1 MYSCHIIAHRGA
13 NKRAPQN
20 TLPAFQKA
28 LEIGCDGFETDV
40 HLSKDGVPIICH
52 NDTIDAT
59 SNGSGRISD
68 LTLEQLKSYDFG
80 SYFSREFAGTPLP
93 TLDEFLALAAQG
105 GIKILNIE
113 LKKEPDD
120 DRRDELV
127 SKTLEAVERH
137 GLNDSLLIS
146 SFCPKILKLTKQKNP
161 AIQTAYLYPYGYLHA
176 LKVVIPPIR
185 HMKEL
190 DCTAS
195 HPFKACIRG
204 DYVEQCHKNGLAVNV
219 WTVDEAEE
227 IRSMLR
233 AGVDGI
239 ITDCPDRIHYI
250 LDEMN
255 AAQA

>member
-1 MYSCHIIAHRGA
+1 MYSCNIIAHRGA

-40 HLSKDGVPIICH
+40 HLSKDGVPVICH

-68 LTLEQLKSYDFG
+68 LTLEELKSCDFG
-80 SYFSREFAGTPLP
+80 SYFSKAFAGTTLP
-93 TLDEFLALAAQG
+93 TLDEFLELAATG
-105 GIKILNIE
+105 NLKIMNIE

-120 DRRDELV
+120 ARRDELV
-127 SKTLEAVERH
+127 TKTLEAVEHH
-137 GLNDSLLIS
+137 GLNESLLIS
-146 SFCPKILKLTKQKNP
+146 SFCPKILKLVKQKNP
-161 AIQTAYLYPYGYLHA
+161 VIKTAYLYPYGYLHA
-176 LKVVIPPIR
+176 IKVVIPPILR
-185 HMKEL
+185 MKDL
-190 DCTAS
+190 NCTAS

-204 DYVEQCHKNGLAVNV
+204 DYVNLCHKNGLDVNV
-219 WTVDEAEE
+219 WTVDEADE
-227 IRSMLR
+227 IRNMLR

-239 ITDCPDRIHYI
+239 ITDCPDRIHFI

-255 AAQA
+255 EAEA